1 MPNQPM
7 QNPPCI
13 QRLKARLAPVLLVF
27 LLGACEASAVDQRL
41 YVQEPKRNDVFW
53 VDYDHAA
60 QFKPDAA
67 SLGRAEIERLDG
79 FLQQIGASFQD
90 SFVIDPGGDDILALR
105 RAAAL
110 SSLIRT
116 RLPTVRTAIR
126 RSPDGP
132 GNNQA
137 RLVVGRY
144 VVVTP
149 ECGDWSKPSG
159 TDIWNRPSS
168 NFGCATTANLGL
180 MVADPGDLIRGRQLT
195 PGIGGRGVLGLD
207 SYRAGQGKI
216 PTSYDYVVQGQ

>member
-1 MPNQPM
+1 M
-7 QNPPCI
+7 
-13 QRLKARLAPVLLVF
+13 LLIFV
-27 LLGACEASAVDQRL
+27 LGACEASAIDQRL

-60 QFKPDAA
+60 QFEPGAA
-67 SLGRAEIERLDG
+67 LLQQAESQRVER

-90 SFVIDPGGDDILALR
+90 SFVIDPGGDDALAR
-105 RAAAL
+105 QRAEAL
-110 SSLIRT
+110 SNLIRR

-126 RSPDGP
+126 RLPDGP
-132 GNNQA
+132 GNNRA

-195 PGIGGRGVLGLD
+195 PGIGGRAVLGLD
-207 SYRAGQGKI
+207 SYRAGQTKI
-216 PTSYDYVVQGQ
+216 PESYDYVVPGQ